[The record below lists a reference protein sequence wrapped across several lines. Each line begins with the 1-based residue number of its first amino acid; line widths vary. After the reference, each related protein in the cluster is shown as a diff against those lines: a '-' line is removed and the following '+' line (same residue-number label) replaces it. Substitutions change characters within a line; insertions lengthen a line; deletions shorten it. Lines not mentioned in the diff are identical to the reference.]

1 MAKPNPKTETPDDI
15 QPAAG
20 DTPAPPPAPPETT
33 LPPDD
38 VQDAASQ
45 TQAGQGGE
53 TGGENPE
60 KLPETPPTDIP
71 PAETLQFRTASGATF
86 WRCGVQFDGEWKPL
100 NRADFD
106 DAQWARLLDEPM
118 LQHQGA

>member
-1 MAKPNPKTETPDDI
+1 MAKPNPQTETPDDI

-20 DTPAPPPAPPETT
+20 DAPALPPAPPETA

-38 VQDAASQ
+38 VQDAAAQ
-45 TQAGQGGE
+45 TQTGQDGA
-53 TGGENPE
+53 TGGEPPE
-60 KLPETPPTDIP
+60 KLPETPPTDSP

-86 WRCGVQFDGEWKPL
+86 WRCGVQFDGAWQPL

-118 LQHQGA
+118 LQSQGA

>member
-20 DTPAPPPAPPETT
+20 GTPALPPAPPETA

-38 VQDAASQ
+38 VRDAASQ
-45 TQAGQGGE
+45 TQAGQDGATGGE
-53 TGGENPE
+53 TPE
-60 KLPETPPTDIP
+60 KLPETPPTDTP

-86 WRCGVQFDGEWKPL
+86 WRCGVQFDGAWQTL

-106 DAQWARLLDEPM
+106 DTQWARLLDEPM
-118 LQHQGA
+118 LQSQGA

>member
-20 DTPAPPPAPPETT
+20 DTPALPPAPPETA

-38 VQDAASQ
+38 VQDAA
-45 TQAGQGGE
+45 T
-53 TGGENPE
+53 PE
-60 KLPETPPTDIP
+60 KLPETPPTDSP

-86 WRCGVQFDGEWKPL
+86 WRCGVQFDGAWQTL
-100 NRADFD
+100 SRADFD

-118 LQHQGA
+118 LQSQGA

>member
-15 QPAAG
+15 QLAAG
-20 DTPAPPPAPPETT
+20 DTPALPPAPPETA

-45 TQAGQGGE
+45 AQTGQDGE
-53 TGGENPE
+53 TPE
-60 KLPETPPTDIP
+60 KLPETLPTDIP

-86 WRCGVQFDGEWKPL
+86 WRCGVQFDGAWQTL
-100 NRADFD
+100 SRADFD

-118 LQHQGA
+118 LQSQGA